1 MQLNKIA
8 NFEIHVRFFKKISN
22 LVAENIIF
30 FPKKYYS
37 QVTIKKYN
45 IRDASDRIISKQYSK
60 NNAIQKGKFD
70 KILLECQKLRI
81 RLECKGNIKLQIT
94 AT

>member
-45 IRDASDRIISKQYSK
+45 IRDASESFP
-60 NNAIQKGKFD
+60 NN
-70 KILLECQKLRI
+70 I
-81 RLECKGNIKLQIT
+81 RKTVLYKKENSIKSC
-94 AT
+94 